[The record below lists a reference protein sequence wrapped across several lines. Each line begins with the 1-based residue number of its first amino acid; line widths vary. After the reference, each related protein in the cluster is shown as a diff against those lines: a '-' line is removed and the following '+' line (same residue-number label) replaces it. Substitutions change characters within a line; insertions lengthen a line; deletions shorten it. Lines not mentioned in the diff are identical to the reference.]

1 MKDELLKQRTMS
13 YLRAYWQELNNVN
26 LQDTLIT
33 CLEQYL
39 DVESTRVEL
48 NAGYAENRH
57 RKISNNFLF
66 LHIAAWTDGQAASTV
81 PHNVSGENSD
91 LQYHSPAE
99 NWDYLDGDGMI
110 LIRENHC
117 ILMSSGMHPK
127 SMEQYLR
134 NLIIRAKDDGL
145 QFSEEIDRFKLLPIS
160 DPSNVEKLLEQGGV
174 KRIKLRSYNYRE
186 TFQEMEKNQ
195 QQNFKKSLGKDL
207 LKQLMKSL
215 VFSDEKKRSIEQAE
229 NVQAELVISLNSR
242 RSGELKPEEFDDF
255 SRAIAEQDDE
265 FEIETK
271 SGERVRYGD
280 LVLTKKVQIKGFANT
295 VSHSH
300 AWEEMVNYFHEI
312 SEKGYLEQ

>member
-1 MKDELLKQRTMS
+1 MKDEPLKQRTMS
-13 YLRAYWQELNNVN
+13 YRRAYWQELNNAN
-26 LQDTLIT
+26 LQDTLIR
-33 CLEQYL
+33 CLERYP

-48 NAGYAENRH
+48 SVGHAENRH
-57 RKISNNFLF
+57 RNISNNFLF
-66 LHIAAWTDGQAASTV
+66 LHIAAWTDRQAASTV

-117 ILMSSGMHPK
+117 ILMSSGLHPK

-160 DPSNVEKLLEQGGV
+160 DPSNVKKLLEQGGV

-215 VFSDEKKRSIEQAE
+215 VFSDEKS
-229 NVQAELVISLNSR
+229 VQLNKQKMCR
-242 RSGELKPEEFDDF
+242 L
-255 SRAIAEQDDE
+255 
-265 FEIETK
+265 
-271 SGERVRYGD
+271 
-280 LVLTKKVQIKGFANT
+280 N
-295 VSHSH
+295 
-300 AWEEMVNYFHEI
+300 W
-312 SEKGYLEQ
+312 